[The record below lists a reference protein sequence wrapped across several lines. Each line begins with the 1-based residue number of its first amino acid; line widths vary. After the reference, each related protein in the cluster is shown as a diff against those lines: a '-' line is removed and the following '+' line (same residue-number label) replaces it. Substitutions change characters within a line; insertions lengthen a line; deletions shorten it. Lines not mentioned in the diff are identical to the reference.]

1 MSVIEQNQ
9 PSFGWERPGVLS
21 TSGGPR
27 STSATIWTVNP
38 AFLQEI
44 KDSNLDLWSLIR
56 ELRQTCGLDDTE
68 PIAITRRLV
77 RLLDDLRDGLALQFS
92 LEEAYGYLQ
101 LPELPFSSDGIEVCR
116 MAAQARG
123 QHSTLYLRLSDLAER
138 AEELQFRG
146 VTWDDLCKLIQET
159 REFDEKL
166 TQHELIE
173 DELVDRCY
181 DAFVR

>member
-1 MSVIEQNQ
+1 MSVIQHDQ
-9 PSFGWERPGVLS
+9 PESGWEQQSVSRGILPPV
-21 TSGGPR
+21 
-27 STSATIWTVNP
+27 IWTINP

-44 KDSNLDLWSLIR
+44 KDSNLELWSLV
-56 ELRQTCGLDDTE
+56 RQVRQACGLDDIE

-92 LEEAYGYLQ
+92 LEEAYGYVQ
-101 LPELPFSSDGIEVCR
+101 LPEMPYSLDGTDLCR
-116 MAAQARG
+116 LASQARS
-123 QHSTLYLRLSDLAER
+123 QHATLYLRLSDLAEQ

-146 VTWDDLCKLIQET
+146 VTWDDLFKLIQNT
-159 REFDEKL
+159 RAFDEQL
-166 TQHELIE
+166 TRHELLE